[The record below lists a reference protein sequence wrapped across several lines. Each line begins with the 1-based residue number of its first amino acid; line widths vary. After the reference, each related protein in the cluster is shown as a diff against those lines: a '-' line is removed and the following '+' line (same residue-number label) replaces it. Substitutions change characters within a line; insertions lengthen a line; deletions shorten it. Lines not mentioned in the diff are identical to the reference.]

1 LEWIDGWPTPWVG
14 RGTGRPHPLSG
25 QHLGPA
31 PVTVLGTPIDLA
43 KVDCDSFHITGYT
56 DHITPWRAA
65 HTSTQVLGG
74 DKPET
79 VVRIGGPGGS

>member
-1 LEWIDGWPTPWVG
+1 
-14 RGTGRPHPLSG
+14 
-25 QHLGPA
+25 
-31 PVTVLGTPIDLA
+31 LGTPIDLA